1 MTLHLKRMICVG
13 AAVFGATA
21 TTAVASASAASIP
34 EAGSSLVYPLVSI
47 WQNHYTAATIAPA
60 AGGSSTGIADIQAN
74 SVDIGAS
81 DAPMSSSQYSGDSH
95 SPVEIPWALTATGV
109 GYNIPGIKSGLKL
122 NATILAE
129 IYTGKI
135 TSWNNKSILALNK
148 NYASKLKKAGK
159 ITPVF
164 RSDGSGDSFAFQNF
178 LLKGAP
184 KVWKTTPSTAFAGTV
199 GQGENGNAGVAGEV
213 HSNSGTIGYIS
224 AAYLIQQNIHVAA
237 IENAAGNFELPN
249 ATNIANAASSDSSI
263 PAQGSAFTN
272 DLGVPIQYPSKKYK
286 TAYPVST
293 YTYAIVNTSGSPKS
307 GSVSDIQAFL
317 TWATTTGQAYGGTL
331 DFVPLPAKIRSADAS
346 IISSI

>member
-47 WQNHYTAATIAPA
+47 WQNHYSAATIAPA
-60 AGGSSTGIADIQAN
+60 AGGSSTGISDIQAN

-81 DAPMSSSQYSGDSH
+81 DAPMTSSQYSGDSH

-135 TSWNNKSILALNK
+135 SNWNNKAILALNP
-148 NYASKLKKAGK
+148 NYAAKLKKAGK

-184 KVWKTTPSTAFAGTV
+184 KYWKTPPSTAFAGTT
-199 GQGENGNAGVAGEV
+199 GEGENGNAGVAGEV

-237 IENAAGNFELPN
+237 LENAAGNFELPN

-263 PAQGSAFTN
+263 PAQGMTFTN

-307 GSVSDIQAFL
+307 GAVSDIQAFL

-331 DFVPLPAKIRSADAS
+331 DFVPLPAKIRSADAR

>member
-13 AAVFGATA
+13 AAVFGVTA
-21 TTAVASASAASIP
+21 TTAVASASATSIP

-47 WQNHYTAATIAPA
+47 WQNHYTAASVAPA

-81 DAPMSSSQYSGDSH
+81 DAPMTSSQYSADSH

-109 GYNIPGIKSGLKL
+109 GYNIPGVKSGLKL
-122 NATILAE
+122 SATILAE

-135 TSWNNKSILALNK
+135 TSWGNPAITKLNS
-148 NYASKLKKAGK
+148 NYAKALKKAGK
-159 ITPVF
+159 VTPVF

-184 KVWKTTPSTAFAGTV
+184 KYWTTPPSTAFAGST
-199 GQGENGNAGVAGEV
+199 GEGENGNAGVAAEV
-213 HSNSGTIGYIS
+213 SRNPGTIGYIS
-224 AAYLIQQNIHVAA
+224 AAYLIQQHIRVAEV
-237 IENAAGNFELPN
+237 ENAAGAFELPN
-249 ATNIANAASSDSSI
+249 AINIANAASSDSSI
-263 PAQGSAFTN
+263 PAQGATFTA

-286 TAYPVST
+286 TAYPIST

-307 GSVSDIQAFL
+307 GAVSDIQSFL
-317 TWATTTGQAYGGTL
+317 TWATTTGQSYGAQL